1 MYAPRAHRHLTIL
14 PFSTWG
20 RLLDGQN
27 TDGDYEPLFYELEGG
42 GIVGV
47 DWVVMCAQA
56 FVGALVANWDLLG
69 DPSRCVYMK
78 KLRVVLLL
86 R

>member
-47 DWVVMCAQA
+47 D
-56 FVGALVANWDLLG
+56 
-69 DPSRCVYMK
+69 
-78 KLRVVLLL
+78 
-86 R
+86 